1 MPHVTTASSGNG
13 ASAAPGASTVQA
25 AQAFFD
31 QLNRDYVSV
40 HKRKEDLFWAT
51 YMATSEDHE
60 GFGRAE
66 TDYKAFIS
74 DPETLRASRAP
85 GGGRVRG
92 GECAGRLGLGLGHRH
107 RR

>member
-1 MPHVTTASSGNG
+1 MPHVTTATPGNG
-13 ASAAPGASTVQA
+13 ASADQADQADQAVQAVQA

-31 QLNRDYVSV
+31 QLNRDYVAV

-74 DPETLRASRAP
+74 DPEKLGATRAHLAAVEAALGAAP
-85 GGGRVRG
+85 GASA
-92 GECAGRLGLGLGHRH
+92 AG
-107 RR
+107 

>member
-1 MPHVTTASSGNG
+1 MPHVTTATPGDG
-13 ASAAPGASTVQA
+13 ASVAPAVQA

-31 QLNRDYVSV
+31 QLNRDYVAV

-74 DPETLRASRAP
+74 DPETLRSQGDSILLNLDRHSDLYHTEQLAAP
-85 GGGRVRG
+85 ARVT
-92 GECAGRLGLGLGHRH
+92 AN
-107 RR
+107 